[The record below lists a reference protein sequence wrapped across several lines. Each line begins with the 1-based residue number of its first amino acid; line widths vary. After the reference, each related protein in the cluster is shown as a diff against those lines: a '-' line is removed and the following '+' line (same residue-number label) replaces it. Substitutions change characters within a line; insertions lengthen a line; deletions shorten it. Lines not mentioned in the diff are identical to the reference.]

1 MIPLT
6 LMHEL
11 TKLRNRR
18 FSLHLSGGPS
28 QRAVSARVLW
38 IVDNTVE
45 LHSFI
50 RGRAKCAAL
59 DQCIAFAKFLQALF
73 FFPAA
78 L

>member
-1 MIPLT
+1 
-6 LMHEL
+6 
-11 TKLRNRR
+11 
-18 FSLHLSGGPS
+18 
-28 QRAVSARVLW
+28 VLW

-59 DQCIAFAKFLQALF
+59 DQCLAFAKFLQALF